1 MSDIH
6 YMSNDVEIPLM
17 SVFGVRC
24 PGHEGA
30 GVVVKL
36 GENVKDWKLGD
47 RAGIKP
53 NWDTCHNCEM
63 CLEGKENYCD
73 KLVCSGLQVNG
84 TYQQYITSPARYT
97 TRIPD
102 GISDYVAAPIMCSA
116 STMHSSLLE
125 SQLKPGQWAVFI
137 GKKIFS

>member
-1 MSDIH
+1 MSQLR
-6 YMSNDVEIPLM
+6 DV
-17 SVFGVRC
+17 FR
-24 PGHEGA
+24 
-30 GVVVKL
+30 
-36 GENVKDWKLGD
+36 
-47 RAGIKP
+47 
-53 NWDTCHNCEM
+53 
-63 CLEGKENYCD
+63 GKENYCD

-116 STMHSSLLE
+116 STMLSSLLE

-137 GKKIFS
+137 GKDIFLEISRTLKLIDPKVAEAVLEFKVFSSPGQWV